1 MRNIVAWDVETTGL
15 SPQNDHIIQLAMIKF
30 DENFNIIGQLNH
42 LIIPEG
48 DFNIDPKATKVHGY
62 TKEYIIENGKPLK
75 EVAKEIM
82 DFVDDCDY
90 LTYNGNTFDVQF
102 IVNDLQRIGYEF
114 PMGDR
119 LFYDAYAMECRFNPR
134 NLSAVYKKYTGEEL
148 VGAHDAFA
156 DVKATIEVFKHQIK
170 LTDEDITK
178 WPENNLISPEGS
190 IRNAASPGDP
200 ALIVFTKGKYKDCN
214 LKEVLKNDRSYFL
227 WWWQN
232 VASMR
237 SKQIA
242 ESYIKH

>member
-30 DENFNIIGQLNH
+30 DENFNIIDQLNH

-62 TKEYIIENGKPLK
+62 TKEYIIENGKPLR
-75 EVAKEIM
+75 EVAKEII

-102 IVNDLQRIGYEF
+102 IVNDLQQIGYEF

-232 VASMR
+232 VARMR

-242 ESYIKH
+242 ESYIKR

>member
-30 DENFNIIGQLNH
+30 DENFNIIDQLNH

-62 TKEYIIENGKPLK
+62 TKEYIIENGKPLR
-75 EVAKEIM
+75 EVAKEII

-102 IVNDLQRIGYEF
+102 IVNDLQQIGYEF

-242 ESYIKH
+242 ESYIKR